1 MQAHILL
8 ERILFIAIAC
18 TIVFAG
24 LYLYTYLVNSHWPHV
39 ITSHLGDGAAWL
51 TTSCISHARWKPIE
65 SHRLDHGQYVA
76 FQPHA
81 SFVLPA
87 GAAGDLE
94 TSRFLL
100 SLQERD
106 RHASGIVYF
115 DQSTSASATA
125 AAAVIEVKVE
135 AFHESEEALQAEM
148 GTICALRSSQ
158 CQYGI
163 GVFAPVLGH
172 EYSARDDITLKITVW
187 LPRPRAAKA
196 HVPQSQRVID
206 DTPPRASAFGGQLSM
221 PLMNAPIE
229 VDTAQ
234 INTPHRYVRG
244 KCNNVSSSLE
254 PAAAATATAV
264 AEPNIAA
271 RIPTCINNND
281 LPLSIILTTTDDHI
295 TRRIC
300 TSVNAELAM
309 EEPTEKSRNE
319 VIHRST

>member
-1 MQAHILL
+1 M
-8 ERILFIAIAC
+8 
-18 TIVFAG
+18 
-24 LYLYTYLVNSHWPHV
+24 
-39 ITSHLGDGAAWL
+39 
-51 TTSCISHARWKPIE
+51 
-65 SHRLDHGQYVA
+65 
-76 FQPHA
+76 
-81 SFVLPA
+81 LPA

-163 GVFAPVLGH
+163 GVFVSGLRAILPPLMPTCRFPWRLLQAPVLGH

-229 VDTAQ
+229 VDTVSLQ
-234 INTPHRYVRG
+234 FLLSCSNSRDHRG
-244 KCNNVSSSLE
+244 KGADQHAASLC
-254 PAAAATATAV
+254 AW
-264 AEPNIAA
+264 
-271 RIPTCINNND
+271 
-281 LPLSIILTTTDDHI
+281 
-295 TRRIC
+295 
-300 TSVNAELAM
+300 
-309 EEPTEKSRNE
+309 E
-319 VIHRST
+319 V